1 VNNLAALYD
10 SRGRHAEAESLHKR
24 VLEAASECSARSVLT
39 LINKGEPGNS
49 EGQIGWKSPEA
60 GPVSILSGDP

>member
-1 VNNLAALYD
+1 
-10 SRGRHAEAESLHKR
+10 
-24 VLEAASECSARSVLT
+24 VLT